1 MKIEHLYPLLLLA
14 VCVGIMC
21 KKSKTDDN
29 DDKNQDKRIKAN
41 FLIKNGTIYDGTDSD
56 PVKTDI
62 AIKND
67 TIVFMGNSAT
77 ADIVAEETIDVKG
90 FIVTPGFID
99 PHTHCENDLNS
110 IDQTL
115 RRNLIF
121 LREGVTTVLTGN
133 DGYGTINTGKQ
144 LSDWQQSGIGTNV
157 GLFVGFGSVRKEV
170 LGSDNVQPNAT
181 QLAQMKSIAAK
192 AMSEGAFGLSTGLSY
207 IPQSYSLRSGTEVKE
222 VAKATQPYNGVYDTH
237 LRNQGSGILDAIKE
251 VEEISDYA
259 GKLKVHISHIK
270 VGPIKNYPLVDN
282 VIAQM
287 NAARGRGMDITANVY
302 PYLASADG
310 LSILIP
316 STYRASSVVYK
327 SGYDNATT
335 KTTLYNSIRN
345 SLIDIGETV
354 EEGARLIVVVE
365 NYANWKNKS
374 LWQLSQEQ
382 GKDPMNTALDMLYQ
396 HWGISIHTYGQSED
410 VMKKFLA
417 QPYIVTGSDGSRTH
431 PRGAGT
437 FPEAIK
443 HYSVDEGVQTL
454 KQAIRTSSGLT
465 AEIFGIQKRGIL
477 KVGNYA
483 DIVVLDLP
491 NYKANAT
498 YEEPELYATGVK
510 YVFLNGRLVIKDDI
524 FQGILAGR
532 GLKKGK

>member
-1 MKIEHLYPLLLLA
+1 MKTKHIYILSLFA
-14 VCVGIMC
+14 ICIGVTC
-21 KKSKTDDN
+21 KKNKPTDTDTKEKDKT
-29 DDKNQDKRIKAN
+29 IKAS
-41 FLIKNGTIYDGTDSD
+41 FLIKNGTVYDGTDSN
-56 PVKTDI
+56 PITTDI

-67 TIVFMGNSAT
+67 TIVFMGNSSTVDLT
-77 ADIVAEETIDVKG
+77 ADETIDAKG
-90 FIVTPGFID
+90 YIITPGFID
-99 PHTHCENDLNS
+99 PHTHCESDLSS

-121 LREGVTTVLTGN
+121 LRQGVTTVLTGN

-144 LSDWQQSGIGTNV
+144 LSDWQEAGIGTNV

-181 QLAQMKSIAAK
+181 QLAQMKSIVAK

-222 VAKATQPYNGVYDTH
+222 LAKATKPYNGVYDTH
-237 LRNQGSGILDAIKE
+237 LRNQGSGILNAIKE
-251 VEEISDYA
+251 VEEISDY
-259 GKLKVHISHIK
+259 GGSLKVHISHIK

-282 VIAQM
+282 IIAQI
-287 NAARGRGMDITANVY
+287 NAARSRGMDMTANVY

-310 LSILIP
+310 LRILIP
-316 STYRASSVVYK
+316 SAYRANSTVYK
-327 SGYDNATT
+327 SAYDNATA
-335 KTTLYNSIRN
+335 KASMYNNVRN
-345 SLIDIGETV
+345 ALIDIGETV
-354 EEGARLIVVVE
+354 EEGAKLIVVVE
-365 NYANWKNKS
+365 NYASWKNKS
-374 LWQLSQEQ
+374 LWELSQEQ

-396 HWGISIHTYGQSED
+396 HWGIAIHTYGQSED

-417 QPYIVTGSDGSRTH
+417 QSYIVTGSDGSRTH

-465 AEIFGIQKRGIL
+465 AEIFGIKKRGIL

-498 YEEPELYATGVK
+498 YEEPEIYATGVK
-510 YVFLNGRLVIKDDI
+510 YVFLNGRMVVKDDTY
-524 FQGILAGR
+524 QGILAGR
-532 GLKKGK
+532 GLKKR